1 MEDVERLT
9 VQDASRLLGISEGAI
24 RKRIARGTLEHERD
38 DEGKVLVLL
47 DAGTRGRT
55 WAGPEQDTGQPREST
70 GEYARVPGGQDTGET
85 RDELVEELRD
95 RIDYLQRQVEEERE
109 ARRRADTLLARLL
122 ERVPE
127 LEAPR
132 EETRDT
138 PQEAHVEDAG
148 QVEGGDAASTR
159 GGHRAGRRGSAGA
172 RRAPL
177 LVAPFLRLR
186 VGF

>member
-38 DEGKVLVLL
+38 EEGKVWVLL

-55 WAGPEQDTGQPREST
+55 RAGHEED
-70 GEYARVPGGQDTGET
+70 YRVPGGQDAGET

-122 ERVPE
+122 ERLPE

-132 EETRDT
+132 DT
-138 PQEAHVEDAG
+138 LQEAHVEDAG
-148 QVEGGDAASTR
+148 QVEGGTQPVPGQDTGQDAPEPAQ
-159 GGHRAGRRGSAGA
+159 RRSWW
-172 RRAPL
+172 RR
-177 LVAPFLRLR
+177 FF
-186 VGF
+186 GIE

>member
-24 RKRIARGTLEHERD
+24 RKRIARGTLDHERD
-38 DEGKVLVLL
+38 DEGKVWVLL

-55 WAGPEQDTGQPREST
+55 RAGHEED
-70 GEYARVPGGQDTGET
+70 YRVPGGQDAGET
-85 RDELVEELRD
+85 QDELVEELRD

-109 ARRRADTLLARLL
+109 ARRRADMLLARLL

-138 PQEAHVEDAG
+138 PQEARVEDAG
-148 QVEGGDAASTR
+148 QDEGETQPVPGQDAGQDALESQEPVE
-159 GGHRAGRRGSAGA
+159 RRSWW
-172 RRAPL
+172 RR
-177 LVAPFLRLR
+177 FF
-186 VGF
+186 GFE